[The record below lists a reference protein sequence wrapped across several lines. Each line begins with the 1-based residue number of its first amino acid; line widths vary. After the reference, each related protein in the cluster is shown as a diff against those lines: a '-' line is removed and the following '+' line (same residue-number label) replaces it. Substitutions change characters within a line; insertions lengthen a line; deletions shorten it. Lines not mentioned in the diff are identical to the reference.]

1 MAEESVGSA
10 QGGGGRQRGS
20 AGGGE
25 GGIEGARRAAVVG
38 GGGRGDEG
46 SLPPSTVLVRVR
58 FWFRIVYL
66 GPTDNSDNNSVG

>member
-1 MAEESVGSA
+1 MRRRAAEGV
-10 QGGGGRQRGS
+10 RRRRRGS
-20 AGGGE
+20 TGGGE
-25 GGIEGARRAAVVG
+25 GGIEGARKAAVVG

-46 SLPPSTVLVRVR
+46 SLPLSTVLVRVR